1 MRNHMAAGWFYSPS
15 QIGRYIITRPTSLK
29 PPMTKL
35 RNPIS
40 ILRELDSHQW
50 LLFIVGFISWT
61 WDAFDFFTVSLTVT
75 DISTAFGVTKADV
88 SWGITITLM
97 LRSVGA
103 LIFGVISDRYGRK
116 WPMLINLSLF
126 IVLELATGF
135 CNTLPQFLGV
145 RALYGIAMG
154 GLVGPAAATALEDL
168 PYDARGVLSG
178 VFLSGYAIGY
188 MLAAVFTLALVPTT
202 THGWRSLFWFG
213 AGPPILIIALRWYA
227 PETNAFQVMKAEREA
242 KHSTGSNGGESK
254 FAALRTYGK
263 EAKVAL
269 ANNWFLII
277 YMVVLMS
284 GLNATTHGSQD
295 FFPTFLQSQLSM
307 SPKDITTVTVVGQL
321 GAAIGASV
329 LGYVSTFAGRRLTM
343 ITAAVMGG
351 AILPAYVLPH
361 TKNHLAASAFF
372 EQFFVLGIWGP
383 VAIHLMELSP
393 PALRSLLVG
402 LTYQL
407 GNLVSSA
414 SATIQAVIG
423 QRYPLPPSATE
434 ASRFD
439 YAKVIGIFMGAVWA
453 YDAFVLFIGP
463 EMSQQEREEEAEAS
477 LEFERLR
484 QGGMSL
490 AEVGQRRGN
499 GKLEQEMADREMA
512 DKEMADEERVEHSAA
527 ETGGAKEVAPATV

>member
-15 QIGRYIITRPTSLK
+15 QIGRYIITRPSSLK

-35 RNPIS
+35 RNPIA

-50 LLFIVGFISWT
+50 LMFIVGFISWT
-61 WDAFDFFTVSLTVT
+61 WDAFDFFTVSLTIT
-75 DISTAFGVTKADV
+75 DISKAFGVTKADV

-116 WPMLINLSLF
+116 WPMLINLFLF

-178 VFLSGYAIGY
+178 IFLSGTAIGY
-188 MLAAVFTLALVPTT
+188 LITAFFTRALVPTT
-202 THGWRSLFWFG
+202 SNGWRSLFC
-213 AGPPILIIALRWYA
+213 
-227 PETNAFQVMKAEREA
+227 TNAFQVIKAEREA

-263 EAKVAL
+263 EAKIAL

-277 YMVVLMS
+277 YMVVLIW
-284 GLNATTHGSQD
+284 ACAPTTS
-295 FFPTFLQSQLSM
+295 T
-307 SPKDITTVTVVGQL
+307 IVTAVGQL

-329 LGYVSTFAGRRLTM
+329 LGYVSTFVGRRLTM

-351 AILPAYVLPH
+351 AILPAYILPH
-361 TKNHLAASAFF
+361 TRSHLAASAFF

-414 SATIQAVIG
+414 SATIQAIIG
-423 QRYPLPPSATE
+423 QRYPLPPSPTE

-453 YDAFVLFIGP
+453 YDAFMLFIGP
-463 EMSQQEREEEAEAS
+463 EMSQAEREEEAEAS

-484 QGGMSL
+484 RGGMSL
-490 AEVGQRRGN
+490 AEVGARRGN
-499 GKLEQEMADREMA
+499 GKLEQEMADREIT
-512 DKEMADEERVEHSAA
+512 DKEMADEERVEDATAA
-527 ETGGAKEVAPATV
+527 GEAKEVGNSTV

>member
-1 MRNHMAAGWFYSPS
+1 
-15 QIGRYIITRPTSLK
+15 
-29 PPMTKL
+29 MTKL

-40 ILRELDSHQW
+40 ILRELNAHQW
-50 LLFIVGFISWT
+50 TMFLVGFISWV
-61 WDAFDFFTVSLTVT
+61 WDAFDFFTVSLTIT
-75 DISTAFGVTKADV
+75 DISKDFGVTKADV

-116 WPMLINLSLF
+116 WPMLINLAAF
-126 IVLELATGF
+126 VVLELATGF

-154 GLVGPAAATALEDL
+154 GMTPELRLDKYRSLTYLGLVGPAAATALEDL

-188 MLAAVFTLALVPTT
+188 LLAAVFTLALVPTT
-202 THGWRSLFWFG
+202 PDGWRSLFWFG
-213 AGPPILIIALRWYA
+213 AGPPILIIAFRWWA

-269 ANNWFLII
+269 GDNWFLII
-277 YMVVLMS
+277 YMVILMS

-295 FFPTFLQSQLSM
+295 FYPTFLTSQLSM
-307 SPKDITTVTVVGQL
+307 SPNDITIITVVGQL
-321 GAAIGASV
+321 GAAIGASIV
-329 LGYVSTFAGRRLTM
+329 GYVSTFAGRRLTM
-343 ITAAVMGG
+343 ISAAVMGG

-423 QRYPLPPSATE
+423 ERYPLPPSATE
-434 ASRFD
+434 AHRFD

-463 EMSQQEREEEAEAS
+463 EMSQEEREEEAEAS

-484 QGGMSL
+484 RDGMSL
-490 AEVGQRRGN
+490 AEVGARRGN
-499 GKLEQEMADREMA
+499 GKLEMEMAE
-512 DKEMADEERVEHSAA
+512 KERVEDERVENAGV
-527 ETGGAKEVAPATV
+527 ETGETRNMGTAPV

>member
-15 QIGRYIITRPTSLK
+15 QISRYIITRPTSLK

-35 RNPIS
+35 RNPIY

-50 LLFIVGFISWT
+50 LMFIVGFISWT
-61 WDAFDFFTVSLTVT
+61 WDAFDFFTVSLTIT
-75 DISTAFGVTKADV
+75 DISEAFGVTRADV

-116 WPMLINLSLF
+116 WPMLINLFLF

-168 PYDARGVLSG
+168 PYDARGVVSG

-188 MLAAVFTLALVPTT
+188 LLAAVFTVALVPTT

-213 AGPPILIIALRWYA
+213 AGPPIPIIALRWYA

-242 KHSTGSNGGESK
+242 KHSTGSNGGKSK

-263 EAKVAL
+263 EAKIAL
-269 ANNWFLII
+269 ADNWFLII

-295 FFPTFLQSQLSM
+295 FFPTFLKSQLGM
-307 SPKDITTVTVVGQL
+307 SPNDITIVTVVGQL
-321 GAAIGASV
+321 GAAVGASV

-343 ITAAVMGG
+343 ITTAVMGG

-361 TKNHLAASAFF
+361 TRNHLAASAFF

-423 QRYPLPPSATE
+423 QRYPLPPSPTE

-453 YDAFVLFIGP
+453 YDVFMLFIGP
-463 EMSQQEREEEAEAS
+463 EMSQAEREAEAEAS
-477 LEFERLR
+477 LEFERLK

-490 AEVGQRRGN
+490 AEVGARRGN
-499 GKLEQEMADREMA
+499 GKLEQELVDREMA
-512 DKEMADEERVEHSAA
+512 DKEMEDEERVESSAA
-527 ETGGAKEVAPATV
+527 ETREAKEVGNATV

>member
-1 MRNHMAAGWFYSPS
+1 MAAGWFYSPS

-35 RNPIS
+35 RNPVAV
-40 ILRELDSHQW
+40 LRELDFHQW
-50 LLFIVGFISWT
+50 MMFLVGFVSWT
-61 WDAFDFFTVSLTVT
+61 WDAFDFFTVSLTIT
-75 DISTAFGVTKADV
+75 DISKDFGVTKADV

-103 LIFGVISDRYGRK
+103 LFFGVISDRYGRK
-116 WPMLINLSLF
+116 WPMLINLGLF
-126 IVLELATGF
+126 VVLELATGF

-188 MLAAVFTLALVPTT
+188 LLAAVFTLALVPTT
-202 THGWRSLFWFG
+202 PDGWRSLFWFG
-213 AGPPILIIALRWYA
+213 AGPPILIIAFRWWA

-254 FAALRTYGK
+254 YAALKTYAK
-263 EAKVAL
+263 EARAAL
-269 ANNWFLII
+269 AANWFLII

-295 FFPTFLQSQLSM
+295 FYPTFLTSQLSM
-307 SPKDITTVTVVGQL
+307 SANDITQITVVGQL

-361 TKNHLAASAFF
+361 TKSHLCASAFF

-407 GNLVSSA
+407 GNLVSAA

-423 QRYPLPPSATE
+423 ERYPLPPSATE
-434 ASRFD
+434 SSRFD

-453 YDAFVLFIGP
+453 YDAFVLLIGP
-463 EMSQQEREEEAEAS
+463 EMSQEEREAEAEAS

-484 QGGMSL
+484 REGMSL
-490 AEVGQRRGN
+490 TEVGQRRGN
-499 GKLEQEMADREMA
+499 GKLEAELAEEEKA
-512 DKEMADEERVEHSAA
+512 EKAEKEEVTGEARQVE
-527 ETGGAKEVAPATV
+527 TATV